1 MGTND
6 VLGGLSW
13 LLLSPPAL
21 DGHKSYNVIVCHVSS
36 QDVFYCPTVNVHKN
50 FLRLQLFLSFIGD
63 MSWP

>member
-21 DGHKSYNVIVCHVSS
+21 DGHKSYNVIVMFPVRMCSIAPPLMFTKTS
-36 QDVFYCPTVNVHKN
+36 
-50 FLRLQLFLSFIGD
+50 
-63 MSWP
+63 